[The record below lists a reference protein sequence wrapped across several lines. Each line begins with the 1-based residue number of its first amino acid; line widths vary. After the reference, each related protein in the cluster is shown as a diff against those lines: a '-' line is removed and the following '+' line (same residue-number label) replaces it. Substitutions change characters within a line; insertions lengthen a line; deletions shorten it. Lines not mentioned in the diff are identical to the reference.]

1 MIYIYYYYYD
11 SYLIDFLMSADL
23 IGMICALYVTMYIC
37 VIVVAEVGMYVSY
50 VNYGV

>member
-23 IGMICALYVTMYIC
+23 ICALYVTMYIC